1 MKTFESIMA
10 SYQKKVPTL
19 QVQITSDDL
28 GINDHYSSTEL
39 NQKYHSASVGKVAA
53 AVMVMKACENHLI
66 KLDEPIVRFFEPGF
80 LDQLFVYQGKDYQNE
95 VTMYHLLTHTS
106 GVNDYFEGKLKGRKS
121 FLSTLMEHKDDF
133 YEPRELIN
141 LTRKHQQA
149 ISKPGQKYKYSDT
162 GFLLI
167 GLLLEHLY
175 QMPLHEIYQVHL
187 FTPLKMNDTT
197 LIGYSP
203 KYDAQLMAPLMFKGR
218 DIHTYRVLSF
228 DFSGGGLCTTTQ
240 DLTLFLKALFN
251 GKIIS
256 HDALKEMQTFKHVF
270 HVGLYY
276 GLGMIEVRFSKL
288 FFLLKGYPNLQGGLG
303 VSAAHAWIDPVT
315 KDTYVINMGDLKR
328 MSLSFRLLIDLVT
341 YIKRMREESK

>member
-1 MKTFESIMA
+1 MMA
-10 SYQKKVPTL
+10 SYQRKMPTL
-19 QVQITSDDL
+19 QVEVTSDDL
-28 GINDHYSSTEL
+28 AINHQYSSTKL

-53 AVMVMKACENHLI
+53 AVMVMKACEVSLI

-80 LDQLFVYQGKDYQNE
+80 LDQLFVYQGKDYQHE

-106 GVNDYFEGKLKGRKS
+106 GVNDYFEGNLKGRKS
-121 FLSTLMEHKDDF
+121 FLSSLMEHKDDF
-133 YEPRELIN
+133 FDPRDLID
-141 LTRKHQQA
+141 LTRKHQRA
-149 ISKPGQKYKYSDT
+149 LSRPGQKYKYSDT

-167 GLLLEHLY
+167 GLLLEHIY

-187 FTPLKMNDTT
+187 FNPLQMNDTT

-203 KYDAQLMAPLMFKGR
+203 DYDAQLMAPLIFKGV

-251 GKIIS
+251 EKIIS
-256 HDALKEMQTFKHVF
+256 SDSLKQMQSFKHVF
-270 HVGLYY
+270 HLGLYY

-288 FFLLKGYPNLQGGLG
+288 FFLLKDYPNLQGGLG

-315 KDTYVINMGDLKR
+315 KDTYVINMGDLKC
-328 MSLSFRLLIDLVT
+328 MGLSFRLLIDLVT
-341 YIKRMREESK
+341 YVKRRREASK